1 MGQAIR
7 TYTMEQP
14 ASDLSCLRQWYDSFN
29 LLPRSRPRYTDPI
42 PVTSHERQQQ
52 SLNDTSLES
61 PLSPAKALSKPG
73 APSVL
78 YLGYGSNLSAETFR
92 GKRNIKPLSQVNVV
106 VPSLSL
112 TFDLPGVPYSEP
124 CFGNVR
130 LRDASAIEQSHE
142 DWRNQDYHKDRWKKG
157 LVGVVYEVTA
167 EDFAHI
173 IATEGG
179 GSGYQDVLVDCY
191 ALNGEPT
198 EDVPWKPAGETFKA
212 HTLFAPTNA
221 ARPDPSYAQPS
232 PRYLKLI
239 TDGASEHGLPLEYQ
253 AFLHQIRTYHP
264 TTTKQQLGLFIFL
277 TVWSPFFL
285 FIFSGA
291 GIFLRPDGTYP
302 KWLAT
307 LIRAIFTAVWTS
319 YDDFFKPAFG
329 DGERTIGDEEDDED
343 HDPSDIFREKE
354 PLIESVKQPQYGS
367 VEVVERIV

>member
-1 MGQAIR
+1 
-7 TYTMEQP
+7 MEQP
-14 ASDLSCLRQWYDSFN
+14 GS
-29 LLPRSRPRYTDPI
+29 
-42 PVTSHERQQQ
+42 VTSQERQQQ
-52 SLNDTSLES
+52 SLNDTPLKS
-61 PLSPAKALSKPG
+61 PLYPTKALSKPG

-130 LRDASAIEQSHE
+130 LRDPSAIEQSYE
-142 DWRNQDYHKDRWKKG
+142 DWRNQDYHKDHWKKG

-179 GSGYQDVLVDCY
+179 GSGYRDVLVDCY

-198 EDVPWKPAGETFKA
+198 EDVPWKPAGQTFKA
-212 HTLFAPTNA
+212 HTLFAPSNAAA

-239 TDGASEHGLPLEYQ
+239 TDGAAEHGLPLDYQ
-253 AFLHQIRTYHP
+253 AFLHQIRTYHA
-264 TTTKQQLGLFIFL
+264 TTTKQRLGSFIFL

-291 GIFLRPDGTYP
+291 AIFLREDGTYP

-307 LIRAIFTAVWTS
+307 FIRAIFMAVWAS
-319 YDDFFKPAFG
+319 YDDFFKSTFG
-329 DGERTIGDEEDDED
+329 DGERTIGDEDDDEE
-343 HDPSDIFREKE
+343 HDPNDIFSEKE
-354 PLIESVKQPQYGS
+354 LLIERVKQPQYGS
-367 VEVVERIV
+367 VEVVERLV